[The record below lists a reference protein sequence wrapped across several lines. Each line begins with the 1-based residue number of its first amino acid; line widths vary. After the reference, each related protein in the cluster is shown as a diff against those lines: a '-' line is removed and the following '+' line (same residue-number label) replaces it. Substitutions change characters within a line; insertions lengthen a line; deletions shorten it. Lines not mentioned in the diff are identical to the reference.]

1 MIRVFSSVAA
11 AAFFTISAA
20 MAQQSGPQ
28 DPAEI
33 LSTVDPEQRRVTE
46 AIVRDYILRNPEI
59 VLEAIRTLQSREQAV
74 AGESAIHA
82 VAANHRALRYDPA
95 TPVGGNPN
103 GDVTIV
109 EFFDYACPYCRDAY
123 SILAPLIKDDP
134 NIRFVYKE
142 LPVLGEASI
151 FAARVGIAVHLL
163 APDLYLDFH
172 AAMFQARGRLRPDIT
187 IQTAVELGVDR
198 VRLMEAIESY
208 EVGQLVNRNL
218 QLAQTI
224 GIKGTPGFLI
234 GDAIVPGLIQ
244 IDQFKQLIAQA
255 REYCAS
261 CQ

>member
-1 MIRVFSSVAA
+1 MIRVFASAAA
-11 AAFFTISAA
+11 AAFFTISAT
-20 MAQQSGPQ
+20 MAQQNAPQ
-28 DPAEI
+28 NPAEI
-33 LSTVDPEQRRVTE
+33 LGTVDPEHRRITE

-59 VLEAIRTLQSREQAV
+59 LLEAIRTLQSREQAV
-74 AGESAIHA
+74 AGERAIHA
-82 VAANHRALRYDPA
+82 VAANNRALRHDPA

-109 EFFDYACPYCRDAY
+109 EFFDYACSYCRKAH
-123 SILAPLIKDDP
+123 SILASLIKDDP

-142 LPVLGEASI
+142 LPVLGEASV

-163 APDLYLDFH
+163 APDRYLEFH
-172 AAMFQARGRLRPDIT
+172 AAMFQVRGRLSPDIA

-198 VRLMEAIESY
+198 VRLMESTQSY

-218 QLAQTI
+218 ELAQTI
-224 GIKGTPGFLI
+224 GVKGTPGFLI

-255 REYCAS
+255 REHCAS